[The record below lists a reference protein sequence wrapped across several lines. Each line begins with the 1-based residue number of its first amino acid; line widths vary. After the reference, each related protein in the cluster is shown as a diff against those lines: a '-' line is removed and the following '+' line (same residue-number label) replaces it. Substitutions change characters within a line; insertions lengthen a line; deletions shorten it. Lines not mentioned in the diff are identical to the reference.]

1 MFILGCHLS
10 VTGGYLFMGKTA
22 TSIGGNTFQ
31 FFPRNPRGSQ
41 SAPVKE
47 ADALALKAWMQ
58 EHDFGPIL
66 CHGAYTMNGFVR
78 TWPKRRTC
86 RTAFTI
92 SIRAPT

>member
-10 VTGGYLFMGKTA
+10 VTGGYLSMGKTA

-58 EHDFGPIL
+58 EHDSPIL
-66 CHGAYTMNGFVR
+66 LPWGLHDERLLDEGVGA
-78 TWPKRRTC
+78 
-86 RTAFTI
+86 
-92 SIRAPT
+92 